1 MPRAPRYTPV
11 PAAHRAPSPPNLF
24 VGTSGWAYNTWK
36 PGFYPADVPSRG
48 FLHYYASQLTV
59 VEVNFTFRS
68 DLTEDV
74 LQSWLDATPP
84 GFRFCFKAPQAITHF
99 QRLRECHDA
108 VANFV
113 DSVRLAGRAGKL
125 GPLLFQL
132 PPNFAPNPSLLA
144 EFLRAPALRRRAAPR
159 IAFEFR
165 HPGWFTDAT
174 YDVLRRHGA
183 GLCLAESDDLVTP
196 EVITAPFRY
205 YRLRRSGGYPLKTIK
220 AFAERFRDISQTTDV
235 FAFLKHE
242 DEPTGALL
250 ARKLV
255 RQTAAL
261 DKAALKAGKTE
272 DKAEGGQ

>member
-1 MPRAPRYTPV
+1 
-11 PAAHRAPSPPNLF
+11 
-24 VGTSGWAYNTWK
+24 
-36 PGFYPADVPSRG
+36 VPSRA
-48 FLHYYASQLTV
+48 FLHFYASKLTA
-59 VEVNFTFRS
+59 VEVNYTFRS

-74 LQSWLDATPP
+74 LRSWLDATPP

-99 QRLRECHDA
+99 QRLRDCHAA
-108 VANFV
+108 VATFV

-132 PPNFAPNPSLLA
+132 PPNFAPNPTLLA
-144 EFLRAPALRRRAAPR
+144 EFLKAPAFRRRSAPP

-165 HPGWFTDAT
+165 HAGWFAEAT
-174 YDVLRRHGA
+174 YTVLRRHGA

-196 EVITAPFRY
+196 EIFTAPFRY

-220 AFAERFRDISQTTDV
+220 AFAERFTEMSRNAEV

-255 RQTAAL
+255 QHSAKVDMSAA
-261 DKAALKAGKTE
+261 KAATPEAGNTE
-272 DKAEGGQ
+272 AGQ